1 MAKGAGETETK
12 QNKKNVNNR
21 KKKMSANP
29 AAAATTAVTIVS
41 SESIIEA
48 MERII
53 IQSDGQKTRETLPGQ
68 SRGYKSIRRYLS
80 SSSVPEHKRGGGE
93 GFSSRNDGDV
103 KICDTNRH
111 ERKRERERRKREEA
125 KAHSYF
131 QEPGKVPYRLL
142 RYIFSPARALFSVQ
156 RLILIIKP

>member
-1 MAKGAGETETK
+1 
-12 QNKKNVNNR
+12 
-21 KKKMSANP
+21 MSANP

-80 SSSVPEHKRGGGE
+80 SSSVPEHKRGGGGE

-111 ERKRERERRKREEA
+111 ERKREREKRKKLKRIAIFRSLA
-125 KAHSYF
+125 KYRIDSYVIYS
-131 QEPGKVPYRLL
+131 VPH
-142 RYIFSPARALFSVQ
+142 ALSSVYSV
-156 RLILIIKP
+156 LFL

>member
-1 MAKGAGETETK
+1 
-12 QNKKNVNNR
+12 
-21 KKKMSANP
+21 MSANP

-80 SSSVPEHKRGGGE
+80 SSSVPEHKRGGGGE

-111 ERKRERERRKREEA
+111 ERKRERKKEEA